1 MPSQILFYSVG
12 DEYGEFSNFAPYP
25 ISLDGRRWPTAE
37 HYFQAQ
43 KVLDPKLRE
52 QVRRSSTPGQ
62 AANLGRN
69 RKTPLRR
76 DWEAVKVDVMRKV
89 VGAKFEQHPELAT
102 LLLATGDSS
111 IIEHTENDSFW
122 GDGGDGSG
130 RNMLGRIL
138 MDVRARLRD
147 AG

>member
-1 MPSQILFYSVG
+1 VPSQILFYSVG

-89 VGAKFEQHPELAT
+89 VGAKFDQHPELAA

-122 GDGGDGSG
+122 GDGADGSG

-138 MDVRARLRD
+138 MEVRARLRD

>member
-138 MDVRARLRD
+138 MEVRARLRD

>member
-1 MPSQILFYSVG
+1 VSPPVLFYSVA
-12 DEYGEFSNFAPYP
+12 DEYGAFSNFAPYP
-25 ISLDGRRWPTAE
+25 ISLDGKRWPTSE

-43 KVLDPKLRE
+43 KFLDPKARE

-62 AANLGRN
+62 AANLGRS

-76 DWEAVKVDVMRKV
+76 DWESVKVDVMRKA
-89 VGAKFEQHPELAT
+89 VGAKFEQHPELAA
-102 LLLATGDSS
+102 LLLTTGDSR

-130 RNMLGRIL
+130 TNMLGRIL
-138 MDVRARLRD
+138 MEVRARLR
-147 AG
+147 G

>member
-1 MPSQILFYSVG
+1 VLFYSVA

-25 ISLDGRRWPTAE
+25 ISLDGKRWPTSE

-43 KVLDPKLRE
+43 KFLDPKVRE

-62 AANLGRN
+62 AANRGRS

-76 DWEAVKVDVMRKV
+76 DWESVKVDVMRKA
-89 VGAKFEQHPELAT
+89 VGAKFEQHPELAA
-102 LLLATGDSS
+102 LLLTTGDSR

-130 RNMLGRIL
+130 TNMLGRIL
-138 MDVRARLRD
+138 MEVRARLR
-147 AG
+147 G